1 MDAHS
6 RPAGAGTTLGPVGA
20 MAPAPTHGH
29 GHAAVGAPVGPAF
42 GSARPMVAAGPD
54 VDLRTRPVMLT
65 QPHQT
70 PRLPVI
76 APPRPRSTAGRR
88 VGGYFERINLIQVL
102 CWQVAVIAVLLTLR
116 QPWPLLTAVSVCAAV
131 LVALTT
137 IRIGERWLY
146 ELAFLAVGYLTR
158 ARRRALPDGGA
169 RTLAL
174 LGMLLP
180 GSTTRNVETNYGQAM
195 AVSHLGGLT
204 ATLRPDA
211 LSPQLLTGLPM
222 PAALLPSGDGQ
233 HHTFGV
239 QAIFHTGVRTDRP
252 RRLWVAVHADRTVEM
267 ADDEELTM
275 ALCNAVRRVRRA
287 LARADVPAEP
297 LADEPALAAI
307 AGLAHI
313 TGSRNEVRE
322 DWRFWRT
329 GTVCQATFRLAGW
342 DRLGATQNRTLI
354 NNLLAG
360 VPGVA
365 VTIAVNARS
374 GRDGPRVDAVL
385 RLAATAEAAVEAAAS
400 QIAAMT
406 DRLAPAGVRLA
417 RLDGAHQS
425 GVAASLPIGVF
436 LP

>member
-6 RPAGAGTTLGPVGA
+6 PTVGAAAAGPAGV

-29 GHAAVGAPVGPAF
+29 GHGAAAPVGVGAI
-42 GSARPMVAAGPD
+42 GSAPPMVAVRPD
-54 VDLRTRPVMLT
+54 VDLRTRPVLPTPPSRPHRSPVNGT
-65 QPHQT
+65 QV
-70 PRLPVI
+70 L
-76 APPRPRSTAGRR
+76 APSRR
-88 VGGYFERINLIQVL
+88 GATGKHVREYVEQVGLIQII
-102 CWQVAVIAVLLTLR
+102 CWQAAVIAVLLTVR
-116 QPWPLLTAVSVCAAV
+116 QPWPVLTVTSVCAAV
-131 LVALTT
+131 LLTLTT
-137 IRIGERWLY
+137 IRVGGRWLY
-146 ELAFLAVGYLTR
+146 ELAFLALGYLSR
-158 ARRRALPDGGA
+158 ARRRDLPDGGA

-180 GSTTRNVETNYGQAM
+180 GSTVRNVETSSGQAM
-195 AVSHLGGLT
+195 AVSHTGGLT

-211 LSPQLLTGLPM
+211 LTPQLLTGLPM
-222 PAALLPSGDGQ
+222 PATLLPSGDGQ

-239 QAIFHTGVRTDRP
+239 QAIFHTGVRADRP
-252 RRLWVAVHADRTVEM
+252 RRLWVAVHACRTVEL
-267 ADDEELTM
+267 ADDEELTL
-275 ALCNAVRRVRRA
+275 ALSNAVRRVRRA

-297 LADEPALAAI
+297 LADDPALAAI
-307 AGLAHI
+307 AGLAHV
-313 TGSRNEVRE
+313 TGGRHEVRE

-329 GTVCQATFRLAGW
+329 GTVCQAAFRLAGW

-365 VTIAVNARS
+365 VTVTVNARS
-374 GRDGPRVDAVL
+374 DRDGPRVDAVL
-385 RLAATAEAAVEAAAS
+385 RLAATAEAAVEAAAD
-400 QIAAMT
+400 AMT

>member
-1 MDAHS
+1 MDAHT
-6 RPAGAGTTLGPVGA
+6 RPVGAGTTLGPAGA
-20 MAPAPTHGH
+20 MAPTPTHGH
-29 GHAAVGAPVGPAF
+29 GHAAVGAPVGPAY
-42 GSARPMVAAGPD
+42 GSARPMAAVRPD
-54 VDLRTRPVMLT
+54 VDPRTRPVMPAP
-65 QPHQT
+65 QP
-70 PRLPVI
+70 PRSPVL
-76 APPRPRSTAGRR
+76 APPRSRGTAGKS
-88 VGGYFERINLIQVL
+88 VGAYFAQVNLIQVI
-102 CWQVAVIAVLLTLR
+102 CWQVAVIAVVLTMR
-116 QPWPLLTAVSVCAAV
+116 QSWPVLTAVSVCAAV

-137 IRIGERWLY
+137 MKVGERWLY

-158 ARRRALPDGGA
+158 PRRRALPDGGA

-204 ATLRPDA
+204 ATLRPEA

-313 TGSRNEVRE
+313 TGARNEVRE

-365 VTIAVNARS
+365 VTVAVNARS

-385 RLAATAEAAVEAAAS
+385 RLAATTEAAVEAAAH
-400 QIAAMT
+400 IMT

-417 RLDGAHQS
+417 RLDGTHQS

-436 LP
+436 LT